1 MALTELEI
9 KKAKA
14 TDKPQKLADGGGM
27 YLFIHPNGGKYWR
40 MDYRHAEKR
49 KTLALGIYPT
59 VSLLDARARR
69 EEARRLLAN
78 GSDPAV
84 IKQAAKVAVI
94 EQAAIVANSFKL
106 LAIEF
111 HTMKKPS
118 WTEGHAKQWL
128 LNLERYAFPSIGE
141 KPITAIKPM
150 EIMAIMRA
158 MEERG
163 TFETRDRL
171 LQTIAAV
178 FKYAMATGRA
188 DGNPADIKIALATR
202 SKENHFKCVSPEE
215 LPAFLRALT
224 EYEQLAR
231 VSPIA
236 ITAARLLM
244 LTAVRTSEVRFSKW
258 QDFDLDNAC
267 WIVPEEQQ
275 GRKGKQGNR
284 RAHSVPL
291 STQAVQLM
299 RNLYPITGSGVYAF
313 PNRNKHGKVIS
324 ENTVLKIIEIIGYK
338 GKMTGHGFRSLAR
351 SSLGEKGHRWEV
363 LEAMLSHAIGN
374 QTAAAYVRTTYFEER
389 KALMQEYADYLH
401 RVEQGAEIIPL
412 KKVA

>member
-1 MALTELEI
+1 
-9 KKAKA
+9 
-14 TDKPQKLADGGGM
+14 
-27 YLFIHPNGGKYWR
+27 
-40 MDYRHAEKR
+40 
-49 KTLALGIYPT
+49 
-59 VSLLDARARR
+59 
-69 EEARRLLAN
+69 
-78 GSDPAV
+78 
-84 IKQAAKVAVI
+84 
-94 EQAAIVANSFKL
+94 
-106 LAIEF
+106 
-111 HTMKKPS
+111 
-118 WTEGHAKQWL
+118 
-128 LNLERYAFPSIGE
+128 
-141 KPITAIKPM
+141 
-150 EIMAIMRA
+150 
-158 MEERG
+158 
-163 TFETRDRL
+163 
-171 LQTIAAV
+171 
-178 FKYAMATGRA
+178 MATGRA

-202 SKENHFKCVSPEE
+202 SKENHFKCVSPED